1 MTAAFMAR
9 DQDSFAMIFR
19 RFDTL
24 TARSLLYRQS
34 QIAILEAKLKKKD
47 EEDSAVLSDPLV
59 ISAASWEDFENY
71 STDRDIPEP
80 LRHMLKERFDLALEI
95 QKALKEYRMYMD
107 LERIRQELR

>member
-1 MTAAFMAR
+1 
-9 DQDSFAMIFR
+9 MIFR

-24 TARSLLYRQS
+24 TARSLLHRQS